1 MATAPKHKLSKTR
14 RDAIKA
20 KYAGRSATYKRSHVA
35 TTKGKKLSEVA
46 GGPKKRKPTDLKKKF
61 AGNRAGYVK
70 AMKARS
76 LAKSAHKKAVL
87 RGRQVA
93 RSKKK

>member
-1 MATAPKHKLSKTR
+1 MVGLIKTK
-14 RDAIKA
+14 DKIKA
-20 KYAGRSATYKRSHVA
+20 RYSGRSETYKRSHVA
-35 TTKGKKLSEVA
+35 TTRGKALKTVA
-46 GGPKKRKPTDLKKKF
+46 KKKTAMTGKKPTDLKKKF

-87 RGRQVA
+87 RGRRVA
-93 RSKKK
+93 KGKRT

>member
-1 MATAPKHKLSKTR
+1 MAVKNPLSAAR
-14 RDAIKA
+14 RAAIKNR
-20 KYAGRSATYKRSHVA
+20 YAGKSETYKRSHVA
-35 TTKGKKLSEVA
+35 TTKGKKLSEIA

-87 RGRQVA
+87 RGRKVA
-93 RSKKK
+93 KGKKK